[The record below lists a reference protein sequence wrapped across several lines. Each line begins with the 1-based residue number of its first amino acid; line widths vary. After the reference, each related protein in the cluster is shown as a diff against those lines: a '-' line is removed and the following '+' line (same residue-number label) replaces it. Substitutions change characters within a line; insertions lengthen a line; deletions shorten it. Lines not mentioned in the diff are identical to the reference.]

1 MSPPLQ
7 KFALVSPDDHD
18 DGEDREDSDDHDD
31 HGESEDHGSN
41 MTKMMMICPT
51 EVLWGAATLCL

>member
-7 KFALVSPDDHD
+7 KFALVSPDEDH
-18 DGEDREDSDDHDD
+18 EDRDDSDDHDDHHDHHD

-41 MTKMMMICPT
+41 MTKMMMI
-51 EVLWGAATLCL
+51 

>member
-18 DGEDREDSDDHDD
+18 DGEDRDDPE
-31 HGESEDHGSN
+31 ESEDHGSN
-41 MTKMMMICPT
+41 MTKMMMI
-51 EVLWGAATLCL
+51 

>member
-41 MTKMMMICPT
+41 MTKMMMI
-51 EVLWGAATLCL
+51 

>member
-7 KFALVSPDDHD
+7 KFALVSPDDHGD
-18 DGEDREDSDDHDD
+18 DEDRADHDDHDDHHD

-41 MTKMMMICPT
+41 MTKMMMI
-51 EVLWGAATLCL
+51 